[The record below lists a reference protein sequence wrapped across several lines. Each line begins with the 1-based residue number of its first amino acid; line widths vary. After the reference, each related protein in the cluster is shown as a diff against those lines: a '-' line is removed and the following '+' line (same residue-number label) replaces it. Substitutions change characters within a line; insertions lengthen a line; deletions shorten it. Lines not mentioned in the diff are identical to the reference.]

1 MSAALYVGYVM
12 HRRVRPRPH
21 RLRYRVFWLL
31 FDLDSIAELDERL
44 RLFSLG
50 RLNLFSFNLADH
62 GDGTATPLRTQV
74 EQKLRSAGIS
84 LEGGRI
90 ELLCMPRILG
100 YVFNPLS
107 IYYCYASNGEL
118 AALIYQVHNTFGERH
133 SYVLE
138 AGCPENDVVSQ
149 QANKTFYVSPFLDM
163 NMRYAFRARIPG
175 EALSLSIM
183 GSDPQGPLITAVM
196 TGRRRALTDA
206 ALLRVFVTHPL
217 LTLKVIG
224 GIHFEAARLWLKGI
238 RLVPR
243 PGIREHAGRTLAPP
257 GVQHD

>member
-1 MSAALYVGYVM
+1 MSAALYVGSVM

-21 RLRYRVFWLL
+21 RLRYRVFWMLL
-31 FDLDSIAELDERL
+31 DLDGIATFAERL

-50 RLNLFSFNLADH
+50 RFNLFSFKASDH
-62 GDGTATPLRTQV
+62 GDGSTTPLRAQA
-74 EQKLRSAGIS
+74 EAKLRNAGIS

-90 ELLCMPRILG
+90 TLLCMPRILG

-107 IYYCYASNGEL
+107 IYYCYARNGEL

-133 SYVLE
+133 SYVLA
-138 AGCPENDVVSQ
+138 AGGATDDVVSQ
-149 QANKTFYVSPFLDM
+149 QAKKTFYVSPFLDM
-163 NMRYAFRARIPG
+163 NMRYAFRTRIPG
-175 EALSLSIM
+175 DALSVSIL
-183 GSDPQGPLITAVM
+183 GSDTQGPLITAVM

-224 GIHFEAARLWLKGI
+224 GIHWEAARLWLKGI

-243 PGIREHAGRTLAPP
+243 PGTKAPTGQPLATPR
-257 GVQHD
+257 VQHD